1 MNTTSIST
9 DRPALAAVL
18 ATVHQH
24 EEDADVALARLTA
37 AGLYPWATD
46 DEYAPHWFCKRC
58 AGTGA
63 FSVPGLG
70 THPCRYGVGH
80 LTRPLRVTNVVA
92 VASLGVAALVTA
104 HDHANEI
111 VGGDVRIVWRVVDA
125 DELLRPATEERVYRD
140 GNTSIA
146 YVVAHEASGNPSA
159 SPLHYGH
166 GEAWPE
172 AFPWLGLSGDHVAR
186 NSWRS
191 LRSLALYGFHV
202 VNVAEREV
210 TLAVVTP

>member
-1 MNTTSIST
+1 M
-9 DRPALAAVL
+9 
-18 ATVHQH
+18 
-24 EEDADVALARLTA
+24 
-37 AGLYPWATD
+37 
-46 DEYAPHWFCKRC
+46 
-58 AGTGA
+58 
-63 FSVPGLG
+63 
-70 THPCRYGVGH
+70 
-80 LTRPLRVTNVVA
+80 
-92 VASLGVAALVTA
+92 
-104 HDHANEI
+104 
-111 VGGDVRIVWRVVDA
+111 WRVVDA